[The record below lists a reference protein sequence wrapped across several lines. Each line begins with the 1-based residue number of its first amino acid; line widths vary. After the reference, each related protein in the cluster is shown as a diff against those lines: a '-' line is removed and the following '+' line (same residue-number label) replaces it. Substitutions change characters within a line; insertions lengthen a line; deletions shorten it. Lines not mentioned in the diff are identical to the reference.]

1 MSRHLSEGAI
11 EALAHGRA
19 ELVDE
24 FERLHAR
31 ECGACAA
38 LVAETEGLSA
48 SLSRAMVDISLP
60 AMDLDAMVAEALTHV
75 TPALVPQREVFRPS
89 NRAATFA
96 MACGTGLAL
105 LLGAFTVKTSPVVLR
120 AFRAVGTLFDI
131 VDRFVMVLPG
141 GWGTVALFGMFLLG
155 FLALPLW
162 RVARLKRLDVVSHA
176 TSVGAALL
184 VVGILCGAGRAQAQ
198 SWEGDWDN
206 SPKVSVQAED
216 RPASEVLGEIAEES
230 GFGVVYA
237 SSVDPSVSMQVH
249 GAPLRDVLALV
260 FEGQNVL
267 IRRQGETIVVR
278 DATRASAATGA
289 VPAVA
294 PVPAAPP
301 VPPVP
306 AVMAIEI
313 EKRVADAEER
323 AQRVQEEAH
332 KRMIRVEKRR
342 RHEWV
347 QKDGD
352 KAPSRIVFGN
362 NVHVGKDEVV
372 GDVVTFGGN
381 VGVEGEVV
389 GDIATFG
396 GNVRIYPSG
405 TVLGE
410 VVLLGGN
417 ITVDEGAEM
426 PNVAPNPGEEELDIE
441 FHEAEE
447 EAELEGL
454 ALEER
459 IEAKLKRFGETMER
473 RMAVRSEQEGPIGSF
488 FGSLAVYLLVFF
500 FGIVAMALMPD
511 RFDALRRT
519 LVREPARAGL
529 AGLLSLLVSA
539 VAGLVLIITIIGIP
553 AALALG
559 VGFSL
564 AVYAG
569 WVAVASVI
577 GAALPVQGLRGKPLL
592 QFASGVGVLFAISFV
607 PVVGGL
613 LSAAAWFV
621 GLGAVVM
628 TRFGR
633 NAVGDVV

>member
-11 EALAHGRA
+11 EALAHGRT

-24 FERLHAR
+24 FERLHAE
-31 ECGACAA
+31 ECHACAA
-38 LVAETEGLSA
+38 QVAETEALSA
-48 SLSRAMVDISLP
+48 SLSRAMVDVALP
-60 AMDLDAMVAEALTHV
+60 SMDLDAMVAEALAHA

-105 LLGAFTVKTSPVVLR
+105 MLGAFTVKTSPVVLR
-120 AFRAVGTLFDI
+120 AFRALGTLFDI

-141 GWGTVALFGMFLLG
+141 GWGTVALVGMFLLG

-162 RVARLKRLDVVSHA
+162 RVARLRRIEVVGQA
-176 TSVGAALL
+176 TSAGAALL
-184 VVGILCGAGRAQAQ
+184 IIGTVFSAGTAHAQT
-198 SWEGDWDN
+198 WEGDWNN
-206 SPKVSVQAED
+206 SPKVSVQAEG
-216 RPASEVLGEIAEES
+216 RPASEVLGELAEES
-230 GFGVVYA
+230 GLGVVYA
-237 SSVDPSVSMQVH
+237 SSVDPAVSMQVH
-249 GAPLRDVLALV
+249 GAPLRDVLAVV

-278 DATRASAATGA
+278 DASAGAASN
-289 VPAVA
+289 VVS
-294 PVPAAPP
+294 VPP

-306 AVMAIEI
+306 PGAPSPHIMAIEI
-313 EKRVADAEER
+313 EKRVAEAEEK
-323 AQRVQEEAH
+323 AQLVQQEAH
-332 KRMIRVEKRR
+332 KTIIRAEKRR
-342 RHEWV
+342 RHERV
-347 QKDGD
+347 HKDGGEN
-352 KAPSRIVFGN
+352 APSRIVFGN
-362 NVHVGKDEVV
+362 NVHVGRDEVV

-396 GNVRIYPSG
+396 GNVRVYPTG

-426 PNVAPNPGEEELDIE
+426 PNVAPNPGEGGVDIE
-441 FHEAEE
+441 FHGPDDEIDLDGL
-447 EAELEGL
+447 ELD
-454 ALEER
+454 ER
-459 IEAKLKRFGETMER
+459 IEAKLMRFGERMEQ

-488 FGSLAVYLLVFF
+488 FGTLAVYLLVFF

-529 AGLLSLLVSA
+529 AGLLSLLVAA
-539 VAGLVLIITIIGIP
+539 VAGLVLMITIIGIP

-633 NAVGDVV
+633 NAVGDAA